1 MVEVCSA
8 WNRATGGANSSHQPP
23 TLPDMPRHSTRENGS
38 YRAQKRG
45 LSVGVLWNFLRTGG
59 RRLAALAVRWLVAG
73 SVPARFA
80 CPGQDG
86 GAAGR
91 GLSGVFRRLRVP
103 TMRRAG
109 AGRASAAI
117 PGTGGRAGAPAHS
130 WRYAAAAVLLAF
142 AALLALPLQAEAQ
155 TAYVS
160 NTGQSDSPVAVNTN
174 ASISQAQGFTT
185 GSQSGGYPLSSVG
198 LKFSAGAP
206 NAANL
211 VVAIYSAA
219 TGGGPDTVEYT
230 LLNPS
235 TLAIDGTEQ
244 LFSAPAN
251 ATLSAGTTYYV
262 VTSSGGGNTYGAHG
276 TSQNGEDSGVSTGWS
291 IENTRYFKNSS
302 TDNTWGE
309 SSSGKLRISIYP
321 PTTTVT
327 PTVTISRDKTSA
339 VFKED
344 GITYTVTRTGSTTAA
359 LSVTVALTQTKSF
372 LTASNLTQTVTI
384 GAGQST
390 GTFTISASDF
400 QHFATGAKVEGG
412 TLTAT
417 VQDGSNY
424 DPGTPSS
431 VGVDIVI
438 GAMIRFDMASYSVA
452 EGVGTFTFKLIA
464 RTGPGAPR
472 PTYDSD
478 FEITTP
484 SGSATA
490 GTDYTFG
497 AGGQTIE
504 DTEFTADGSVWKAEQ
519 TYDIAITNDA
529 LDETDE
535 TFEIQLE
542 RKFSAESFS
551 FVDASGNSCGSVCKA
566 TVTIVDDDA
575 PIPSVTVAAA
585 SATEGSAVR
594 FTVTLSTTTTV
605 PVTVPYSTSVESD
618 DTATLSAT
626 APGGADFVNVNN
638 AAITIQAGS
647 TTGTISIST
656 TDDMVDEPHETFTVT
671 LGTPTNGTLGTT
683 TAAKGTITDNDAT
696 PQATLVL
703 NPTSISEDGGS
714 STVTATL
721 DRASS
726 EATTITVSAMAVS
739 PAVAADFT
747 LSGSTLTIAAGST
760 TSTGTVTITANDNSV
775 AGGNKSVTVSATAA
789 NDLAVTAPSNKTL
802 TITEDDGASN
812 QVTLTVSPATVAED
826 ATGSARTVTVTAT
839 LNGSALASDA
849 VVTVSV
855 DADTATEG
863 DDFTAVEDF
872 TVTITGGST
881 SGSATFDL
889 IPNNDTTDEPDET
902 VKVTGRTTVSGLTVL
917 PSAGVPVTIADNE
930 ATPAVTLVLTPASI
944 PEDGGTTTL
953 STVTATLDHA
963 SSEATTIDISA
974 AAGTN
979 TEAGDFTVTTNK
991 RLTIAAEA
999 TTSTGTVTVR
1009 AVNDGI
1015 YTGNKSVSVSG
1026 TATNDLNITQPVAQT
1041 LTITED
1047 DTASTEVTLSVS
1059 PASIPEGATGNAR
1072 RVTVTATLNNAARPD
1087 ATVVNVTVAGV
1098 TATAGDFTAV
1108 PPFDVTIPAGDS
1120 SATAMF
1126 TLAPVDDDTDEAG
1139 ETVRVTGTTTAPGLT
1154 VGPAVAPTVTIA
1166 DNDATPT
1173 VTLVLAPAS
1182 IPENGG
1188 TSTVTATLDHPSSE
1202 DTTVT
1207 VSAAAGTNT
1216 DSNDFT
1222 KSGSTLT
1229 IAAGATAS
1237 TGTVTISATNNTV
1250 ADGDKNVTVFA
1261 TAANALAVTAPSNR
1275 TLAITDDEVAST
1287 GLTLTVSPDS
1297 VSESATGNARTVTVT
1312 ATLNGSAREDD
1323 TEVTI
1328 SVAGNTATAGID
1340 FALVTDFALTID
1352 ARSTVGS
1359 AEFNLIP
1366 LPDTTDE
1373 PDETVT
1379 VTGAVSGL
1387 SVLPAGGAT
1396 VTLTDDDDTPEVT
1409 LVLTP
1414 ASIPENGG
1422 TTTRSTVTATLDHA
1436 SSETTTVTVSTTPV
1450 GAAETGDYAQSGTT
1464 LTIAAGA
1471 TTSTGTVRIRAI
1483 DNDVDHPNRQVTV
1496 SGAAAND
1503 RAIGQP
1509 DPVTLTITDEEATS
1523 NQVTLTVSPAAI
1535 SEGALG
1541 SAQTVTVTGT
1551 LNAAAR
1557 ETAATVT
1564 LSISGGTADA
1574 GDDFTVVQ
1582 DVVLT
1587 IPAGST
1593 SGTAQFTLAPIDD
1606 STDEPNETVRVSG
1619 TSATSGITVNQ
1630 PAGGL
1635 TVTINDNDDTP
1646 EVTLVLTPSSI
1657 SEVGG
1662 TSTVTATLDHPSSQ
1676 ATTITVS
1683 VIPLVGAD
1691 ADDYTQTGTT
1701 LTIAAEA
1708 TTSAGSVTI
1717 TANDNQIDHANRQ
1730 LGISGAAVNGLGV
1743 EQPDIAPLEITDNE
1757 LTSTE
1762 VTLTVSPAT
1771 ISEGATSTS
1780 ARTVT
1785 VTGTLDAAAREADA
1799 NVTLSIAGGTAVA
1812 GGDFT
1817 AVAPLTLTVPAGSTA
1832 GTATFELIPIND
1844 TTDEPNETVR
1854 VSGVTAT
1861 AGISINQ
1868 PSGGN
1873 TVTITDNDDPPTVTL
1888 VLSQSSISENRG
1900 TSTVTATLDHPSSQ
1914 ATTITLTA
1922 TAGANTAAADFSVT
1936 SNKTLTI
1943 AADATTSTGTVTI
1956 TGVDNEFD
1964 DTAAKSVTVSGSAS
1978 NGLGIVQPTAQTLAI
1993 NDDEADSTTVLLSV
2007 SPSSVSEGATGA
2019 ARTVT
2024 VTAML
2029 NGAARATTVPVT
2041 VSVAGDTATAVTDFV
2056 AVSDFTITIASG
2068 ATSQT
2073 GTFTLAPEND
2083 DIDEPDETLTVSGS
2097 TTATG
2102 LTVGTASVTLADNDV
2117 APTVTLVLAPASIP
2131 RTAGRAR

>member
-23 TLPDMPRHSTRENGS
+23 TLPDMPSHSTRENGS

-160 NTGQSDSPVAVNTN
+160 NNGQSGSTTVNTN

-198 LKFSAGAP
+198 LKFSSGAA

-276 TSQNGEDSGVSTGWS
+276 TTQNGEDSGVSTGWS
-291 IENTRYFKNSS
+291 IADTRYFKNSS
-302 TDNTWGE
+302 TDNTWGT
-309 SSSGKLRISIYP
+309 SPSGKLRISIYP

-339 VFKED
+339 VFKEH

-359 LSVTVALTQTKSF
+359 LSVSVALTQTKNF
-372 LTASNLTQTVTI
+372 LATSNLTQTVTI
-384 GAGQST
+384 GAGDST
-390 GTFTISASDF
+390 GAFTISAADF
-400 QHFATGAKVEGG
+400 QHFATGTKVEGG

-417 VQDGSNY
+417 VQDILGY

-438 GAMIRFDMASYSVA
+438 GVMIRFDMASYSVA
-452 EGVGTFTFKLIA
+452 EGAGTLTFKLIA
-464 RTGPGAPR
+464 RTGTGAPQ

-478 FEITTP
+478 FEIATP

-490 GTDYTFG
+490 GTDYSFNP
-497 AGGQTIE
+497 GGQTIE
-504 DTEFTADGSVWKAEQ
+504 DTDFTADGSVWKAEQ
-519 TYDIAITNDA
+519 TYNIAITNDT

-535 TFEIQLE
+535 TFEIQLY
-542 RKFSAESFS
+542 RRFSAESFS
-551 FVDASGNSCGSVCKA
+551 FVDASGNSCGDTCTAS
-566 TVTIVDDDA
+566 VTIVDDDA
-575 PIPSVTVAAA
+575 PIPEVTFAAG
-585 SATEGSAVR
+585 SATEGSPVT
-594 FTVTLSTTTTV
+594 FTVTLSTTTSV
-605 PVTVPYSTSVESD
+605 PVTVRYSTSVESD
-618 DTATLSAT
+618 DTATLSAS

-647 TTGTISIST
+647 TTGTIPIST
-656 TDDMVDEPHETFTVT
+656 TNDTVDEPDETFTVT

-683 TAAKGTITDNDAT
+683 TAAKGTIADNDAT

-812 QVTLTVSPATVAED
+812 RVTLTVSPATVAED

-917 PSAGVPVTIADNE
+917 PSAGVPVTIADND

-1026 TATNDLNITQPVAQT
+1026 TATNDLNIAQPVAQT

-1139 ETVRVTGTTTAPGLT
+1139 ETVGVTGTTTAPGLT

-1237 TGTVTISATNNTV
+1237 TGTVTIAATNNTV
-1250 ADGDKNVTVFA
+1250 ADGDKNVTVSA

-1287 GLTLTVSPDS
+1287 GLTLTVSPDF

-1312 ATLNGSAREDD
+1312 ATLNGSAREDRHGGD
-1323 TEVTI
+1323 DFGRREYGDGGDRLR
-1328 SVAGNTATAGID
+1328 AGDRFRADNRRQEHHRIGGVRPDPAARHDRRAGRDGDGDRGRI
-1340 FALVTDFALTID
+1340 
-1352 ARSTVGS
+1352 G
-1359 AEFNLIP
+1359 
-1366 LPDTTDE
+1366 
-1373 PDETVT
+1373 
-1379 VTGAVSGL
+1379 
-1387 SVLPAGGAT
+1387 
-1396 VTLTDDDDTPEVT
+1396 
-1409 LVLTP
+1409 
-1414 ASIPENGG
+1414 
-1422 TTTRSTVTATLDHA
+1422 
-1436 SSETTTVTVSTTPV
+1436 PV
-1450 GAAETGDYAQSGTT
+1450 GAAGGRRDGDAH
-1464 LTIAAGA
+1464 
-1471 TTSTGTVRIRAI
+1471 R
-1483 DNDVDHPNRQVTV
+1483 
-1496 SGAAAND
+1496 
-1503 RAIGQP
+1503 
-1509 DPVTLTITDEEATS
+1509 
-1523 NQVTLTVSPAAI
+1523 
-1535 SEGALG
+1535 
-1541 SAQTVTVTGT
+1541 
-1551 LNAAAR
+1551 
-1557 ETAATVT
+1557 
-1564 LSISGGTADA
+1564 
-1574 GDDFTVVQ
+1574 
-1582 DVVLT
+1582 
-1587 IPAGST
+1587 
-1593 SGTAQFTLAPIDD
+1593 
-1606 STDEPNETVRVSG
+1606 
-1619 TSATSGITVNQ
+1619 
-1630 PAGGL
+1630 
-1635 TVTINDNDDTP
+1635 
-1646 EVTLVLTPSSI
+1646 
-1657 SEVGG
+1657 
-1662 TSTVTATLDHPSSQ
+1662 
-1676 ATTITVS
+1676 
-1683 VIPLVGAD
+1683 
-1691 ADDYTQTGTT
+1691 
-1701 LTIAAEA
+1701 
-1708 TTSAGSVTI
+1708 
-1717 TANDNQIDHANRQ
+1717 
-1730 LGISGAAVNGLGV
+1730 
-1743 EQPDIAPLEITDNE
+1743 
-1757 LTSTE
+1757 
-1762 VTLTVSPAT
+1762 
-1771 ISEGATSTS
+1771 
-1780 ARTVT
+1780 
-1785 VTGTLDAAAREADA
+1785 
-1799 NVTLSIAGGTAVA
+1799 
-1812 GGDFT
+1812 
-1817 AVAPLTLTVPAGSTA
+1817 
-1832 GTATFELIPIND
+1832 
-1844 TTDEPNETVR
+1844 
-1854 VSGVTAT
+1854 
-1861 AGISINQ
+1861 
-1868 PSGGN
+1868 
-1873 TVTITDNDDPPTVTL
+1873 
-1888 VLSQSSISENRG
+1888 
-1900 TSTVTATLDHPSSQ
+1900 
-1914 ATTITLTA
+1914 
-1922 TAGANTAAADFSVT
+1922 
-1936 SNKTLTI
+1936 
-1943 AADATTSTGTVTI
+1943 
-1956 TGVDNEFD
+1956 
-1964 DTAAKSVTVSGSAS
+1964 
-1978 NGLGIVQPTAQTLAI
+1978 
-1993 NDDEADSTTVLLSV
+1993 
-2007 SPSSVSEGATGA
+2007 
-2019 ARTVT
+2019 
-2024 VTAML
+2024 
-2029 NGAARATTVPVT
+2029 
-2041 VSVAGDTATAVTDFV
+2041 
-2056 AVSDFTITIASG
+2056 
-2068 ATSQT
+2068 
-2073 GTFTLAPEND
+2073 
-2083 DIDEPDETLTVSGS
+2083 
-2097 TTATG
+2097 
-2102 LTVGTASVTLADNDV
+2102 
-2117 APTVTLVLAPASIP
+2117 
-2131 RTAGRAR
+2131 